1 MRQQPPPHGSPDDT
15 ENAFYDALNQGDIER
30 LMACWAEEEDIVCVL
45 PGGPRLV
52 GYAAV
57 RAAMEL
63 LLANGGLAAV
73 PEQLHR
79 LDAGSC
85 RVHSV
90 VERVAVAG
98 HDGTGVA
105 WVLATNVYAKTARGW
120 RMVVHHTS
128 PGEAAEPAERA
139 DARRLLH

>member
-1 MRQQPPPHGSPDDT
+1 MRQQTPPPGSPDDT

-30 LMACWAEEEDIVCVL
+30 VMACWAEEEDIVCVL

-52 GYAAV
+52 GHAAV
-57 RAAMEL
+57 RAALEA
-63 LLANGGLAAV
+63 LLAQGGVTAV

-98 HDGTGVA
+98 HDGPGVA

-120 RMVVHHTS
+120 RLVVHHTS
-128 PGEAAEPAERA
+128 PGEATEPAERA
-139 DARRLLH
+139 GSRRLLH